1 MFEIPIVIISYILLS
16 MQGIGNY
23 LLNSGPLSAW
33 KQVFIGLLF
42 VYALVRYITTRGA
55 LMVVCTVVATIL
67 IVNTL
72 ALGQPLAPT
81 IYNIF
86 FYIGWIPFFVLAQ
99 SIDLENRPKLGRLFV
114 FLIVLSALGLWLQLT
129 THMLDFL
136 KLTLESELRDK
147 TGEAQRFALVYV
159 TSTGVMPTLAG
170 FYCLALSARVSTFW
184 QVLATVALTVS
195 AIPTASLAALVMLAC
210 SLFAFAVVARGW
222 GRLLLIALAA
232 VFALAAPLLQSDDVA
247 KQLARITNN
256 TATSQSN
263 LGRLEL
269 WQQSVAILADSSPR
283 EAIVGHGVGTTNGNL
298 GADAL
303 YTHGESS
310 YFQAAIEGG
319 LLGLVL
325 RFLPLYLLFVAS
337 AYVPNQAMY
346 WLYGIGI
353 AICCAVA
360 PVFALYGLQC
370 SVGMVAGYTT
380 GRRKRLKQARQARQ
394 ARQATMSVVRAS
406 PSASDRGKS
415 TNQSALH

>member
-1 MFEIPIVIISYILLS
+1 MFEIPIVIASYLLLS

-33 KQVFIGLLF
+33 KQVLIGLLF
-42 VYALVRYITTRGA
+42 VYAFVRYASTRGT
-55 LMVVCTVVATIL
+55 LTIFCLVVAIVL
-67 IVNTL
+67 IINTL
-72 ALGQPLAPT
+72 TLGRPLAPT

-86 FYIGWIPFFVLAQ
+86 FFVGWVPFFVFAQ
-99 SIDLENRPKLGRLFV
+99 SIDLENRPKLGRLFA
-114 FLIVLSALGLWLQLT
+114 FLIILSALGLWLQLT
-129 THMLDFL
+129 THILDFL

-159 TSTGVMPTLAG
+159 TSTGVMPTLDG
-170 FYCLALSARVSTFW
+170 FYCLALSARVGTFW
-184 QVLATVALTVS
+184 QILATVALTVS
-195 AIPTASLAALVMLAC
+195 AIPTASLAAFVILAC
-210 SLFAFAVVARGW
+210 CLFAFAFVARGW

-232 VFALAAPLLQSDDVA
+232 VFALAAPFLQSDNVA
-247 KQLARITNN
+247 KQLARISEN

-263 LGRLEL
+263 SGRLEL

-283 EAIVGHGVGTTNGNL
+283 EAILGHGVGTTNGNL
-298 GADAL
+298 GAEAL
-303 YTHGESS
+303 YTNGESS

-325 RFLPLYLLFVAS
+325 RFLPLFLLLIAS
-337 AYVPNQAMY
+337 TYVPNRAMY

-370 SVGMVAGYTT
+370 SVGMVAGYTA
-380 GRRKRLKQARQARQ
+380 GRRKRLQQ
-394 ARQATMSVVRAS
+394 ARQATI
-406 PSASDRGKS
+406 SDV
-415 TNQSALH
+415 